1 MFFNFALI
9 FGLLDGE
16 WDHAKMVMIVA
27 IGLSYFEDSPEEYE
41 PTKRE
46 LICFIENVYS
56 SILIGPPLPFLIC
69 PSFSEWRW
77 TREHNLGMSHYS
89 AFHTESA

>member
-16 WDHAKMVMIVA
+16 CDHAKMVMIVA

-46 LICFIENVYS
+46 LICFTENVYS